1 MNYLEFV
8 QRMLTMANI
17 PLVKLGV
24 LHILLEDA
32 EAVENGIKCNAK
44 ITVVNSEVNDEV
56 MTATAFG
63 SDLRMHD
70 LSIVLEDI
78 DGTIETA
85 VIVATTRA
93 LAIKLQEQASDIA
106 SIKADGKV
114 ISLLQVLNNEKMS
127 VDAGLA
133 NIAYDELL
141 IKLSQCALNF
151 TNKLCD
157 SKNIS
162 APISLEDIDV
172 TISTDT
178 ALAVNE
184 LTGLNIE
191 LDDEQMSSY
200 AVLYQ
205 FLFIELI
212 MVLADEMLIAN
223 SIKADALLKELS
235 LEQESEIATIAAIA
249 FRYARIIDYY
259 SIKLEDMEPKTLDQL
274 NKIFIGG

>member
-78 DGTIETA
+78 DGTIKTA
-85 VIVATTRA
+85 VTVAITRA
-93 LAIKLQEQASDIA
+93 LAIKLQEQSAVIRAVKTSDVYTRIL
-106 SIKADGKV
+106 SI
-114 ISLLQVLNNEKMS
+114 LNNEKAF
-127 VDAGLA
+127 VNAGLA

-141 IKLSQCALNF
+141 IKLSQTVLDF
-151 TNKLCD
+151 TNKLCN

-162 APISLEDIDV
+162 TPISLEDIDV

-191 LDDEQMSSY
+191 LGDEQMSSY

-212 MVLADEMLIAN
+212 MILADEILIAN
-223 SIKADALLKELS
+223 SIKADALLKELL
-235 LEQESEIATIAAIA
+235 LEQESEIATIVAIA

-259 SIKLEDMEPKTLDQL
+259 SIKLEDMEPKTFDQL